1 MYGFDEKTGE
11 GQVQLMNAGIT
22 ENVKLTGVEFEN
34 SKSDG
39 TGTMVLRFFFKDANA
54 ATFTHTEF
62 AIDAERTKQN
72 AITWGKAEEAE
83 EMVEREFQA
92 QGERIKHIL
101 SCFLTNDK
109 LVFAKTSSWEGF
121 CNGIKEMLGLAY
133 EGVLVRVKIVYNKK
147 DYLMFPK
154 RAISPFIQAMSVPN
168 GLRINAKYERVE
180 KLAQDNEANAFDLT
194 PKTDASGVSAGE
206 VGAAW

>member
-11 GQVQLMNAGIT
+11 GQIQLMSAGIT
-22 ENVKLTGVEFEN
+22 ENVKLTGIEFEN

-39 TGTMVLRFFFKDANA
+39 TGTMVLRFFFKDAA
-54 ATFTHTEF
+54 SATFTHTEF
-62 AIDAERTKQN
+62 AIDADRTRQN
-72 AITWGKAEEAE
+72 AVAWGKAEEAE
-83 EMVEREFQA
+83 EMVQREFEA

-101 SCFLTNDK
+101 SCFLSNDK
-109 LVFAKTSSWEGF
+109 LVFARTSSWEGF
-121 CNGIKEMLGLAY
+121 CQGVKDMLGQAN
-133 EGVLVRVKIVYNKK
+133 EGVAVRVKIVYNKK

-168 GLRINAKYERVE
+168 GLKINPKYERVE
-180 KLAQDNEANAFDLT
+180 KVAQDNEANSFDAPT
-194 PKTDASGVSAGE
+194 PANGVPTGA